1 MFYLLDLEQTPSCI
15 RFGRMLQQNH
25 WNRQGTTQK
34 SVNLLVYV
42 VSGSAVFT
50 IGKERHYL
58 NSCDALFIPANTPYS
73 ADTENMCDYYFF
85 HFVGDMVPMDSPV
98 PYPQVERDFSFDLP
112 QPAHKKI
119 TLKQKTETTDVHS
132 KFYACLTDCED
143 LHTSATF
150 SGRLAMDNVL
160 SRILLM
166 LSQIAEQ
173 QYFVSGYPVVLDK
186 MLGYI
191 RKNLTQPIAIAA
203 VCRHCGVSES
213 YAARLFKK
221 HLNTTMTQYITDQKL
236 SYACEL
242 MHNTGMNMSQ
252 IASYLG
258 FCDVF
263 YFSKRFKEKYG
274 KSPTQMFTAK

>member
-1 MFYLLDLEQTPSCI
+1 MLYLLDLAQSPSCT

-34 SVNLLVYV
+34 SVNLLVCI

-50 IGKERHYL
+50 IGKDHYSL
-58 NSCDALFIPANTPYS
+58 KAGDAFLIPANTPYS
-73 ADTENMCDYYFF
+73 ADTENICDYYFF
-85 HFVGDMVPMDSPV
+85 HFTGNMVPLDEPE
-98 PYPQVERDFSFDLP
+98 PYPQVIREFSFDLP
-112 QPAHKKI
+112 KPTHKRI
-119 TLKQKTETTDVHS
+119 NLKQKTETAELHS
-132 KFYACLTDCED
+132 QIYDCLIDCEN
-143 LHTSATF
+143 LHNSATF

-160 SRILLM
+160 CRILLM
-166 LSQIAEQ
+166 LSQIVEQ
-173 QYFVSGYPVVLDK
+173 QYFVAGYPVVLDK

-191 RKNLTQPIAIAA
+191 RKNLTRPIAISD
-203 VCRHCGVSES
+203 VCRYCGVSES
-213 YAARLFKK
+213 YAARIFKK
-221 HLNTTMTQYITDQKL
+221 HLNTTMTQYITGQKL

-252 IASYLG
+252 IAAYLG

-274 KSPTQMFTAK
+274 KSPTQMFARK

>member
-1 MFYLLDLEQTPSCI
+1 MLYLLDMAQMPSCV

-25 WNRQGTTQK
+25 WNRQGTTEK

-42 VSGSAVFT
+42 ISGSAVFT
-50 IGKERHYL
+50 IGKTRYSI
-58 NSCDALFIPANTPYS
+58 NSGDALFVPANTPYS
-73 ADTENMCDYYFF
+73 ADTEYMCDYYFF
-85 HFVGDMVPMDSPV
+85 HFDGDMIQLDNPE
-98 PYPQVERDFSFDLP
+98 PYPRTERDFSFDLP

-119 TLKQKTETTDVHS
+119 TLKQKTETTDVYS
-132 KFYACLTDCED
+132 KFYTCLTDCED
-143 LHTSATF
+143 LHNSATF

-160 SRILLM
+160 CRLLLM

-173 QYFVSGYPVVLDK
+173 QFFASGYPVVLDK

-191 RKNLTQPIAIAA
+191 RKNLTQPIAIAE
-203 VCRHCGVSES
+203 VCRYCGVSES

-221 HLNTTMTQYITDQKL
+221 NLNTTMTQYITDQKL
-236 SYACEL
+236 AYACEL

-252 IASYLG
+252 IAAYLG

-274 KSPTQMFTAK
+274 KSPTQMFVRK

>member
-1 MFYLLDLEQTPSCI
+1 MLYLFDLAQAPSCV

-34 SVNLLVYV
+34 SVNLLVCV
-42 VSGSAVFT
+42 ISGTAVFT
-50 IGKERHYL
+50 VGKERFHL
-58 NSCDALFIPANTPYS
+58 NCGDTLFVPANTPYS

-85 HFVGDMVPMDSPV
+85 HFDGEMIPLDEPV
-98 PYPQVERDFSFDLP
+98 PYPPVERDFSFDLP
-112 QPAHKKI
+112 RVDNKRI
-119 TLKQKTETTDVHS
+119 VLKQKTETTDVHS
-132 KFYACLTDCED
+132 KFCACLTDCED

-160 SRILLM
+160 CRILLM
-166 LSQIAEQ
+166 LSQLAEQ
-173 QYFVSGYPVVLDK
+173 QYFLPGYPVVLDK

-191 RKNLTQPIAIAA
+191 RRKLTQPITIAE
-203 VCRHCGVSES
+203 VCRNCGVSAS

-236 SYACEL
+236 TCACEL
-242 MHNTGMNMSQ
+242 MHNTGMNISQ

-274 KSPTQMFTAK
+274 KSPTQMFARK